1 MTKRNF
7 LFILLFGGIFILS
20 GSLWDIE
27 HVLFTANRFAQSDHV
42 AFLCNYDNRSAARRI
57 VFMKNADTKK
67 VFCVNP
73 EALTATVE
81 EGESYT
87 GCIVG
92 GGTQGEVV
100 IAFYCGTCSIS
111 TIIPNGDGLCRSN

>member
-7 LFILLFGGIFILS
+7 LFILLFGGMFILS
-20 GSLWDIE
+20 G
-27 HVLFTANRFAQSDHV
+27 
-42 AFLCNYDNRSAARRI
+42 I